1 MSIDEHVVEQQ
12 SVSLFDEI
20 TTKLGSFF
28 CTITWYYERHIV
40 AYMYSI

>member
-20 TTKLGSFF
+20 TTKLGSLYFAPLLG
-28 CTITWYYERHIV
+28 ITSV
-40 AYMYSI
+40 TLYMYSI